1 MMRQEFPLRRGWWG
15 RSMRAGAAWF
25 ALLALALPGFA
36 SVRGLCCEP
45 DLTKG
50 SGCCASEMQ
59 MVGMKMAGMGESG
72 MTSMDSAPVMN
83 AAPVIDSRFLDGRF
97 AAFTECAMAPV
108 GEGPEFVVRSEVS
121 FERDLLSAQDELPA
135 LAGTRYAELSVGAA
149 PASFFV
155 YRTPPELFLFDPL
168 SVSLR
173 I

>member
-1 MMRQEFPLRRGWWG
+1 MRV
-15 RSMRAGAAWF
+15 GAAWF

-36 SVRGLCCEP
+36 SVSGLCCETR
-45 DLTKG
+45 LTKG
-50 SGCCASEMQ
+50 SGCCPSA
-59 MVGMKMAGMGESG
+59 MKMARMGASA
-72 MTSMDSAPVMN
+72 MASMDS
-83 AAPVIDSRFLDGRF
+83 APVIDSRFLYARV
-97 AAFTECAMAPV
+97 AATAECAMAPV
-108 GEGPEFVVRSEVS
+108 GDGPEFVVRSEVS

-155 YRTPPELFLFDPL
+155 YRTPPKLFLFDPL